1 MRVEVPAWRSGPRGV
16 VVPTGEP
23 ARMLTPPDPLPYR
36 HVLTLPA
43 TGQAVRVARE
53 TGEQVLA
60 QWGVGA
66 REPCHDPAL
75 LILSELVANSV
86 RHAAVL
92 SPQVTVVF
100 AGGMDTF
107 AFGVH
112 DRHPYRPALFA
123 SAGVAPG
130 RGLATVMELTCGL
143 GGSAVVRGD
152 ADEGGKSIW
161 ITLPL
166 RRGPR

>member
-100 AGGMDTF
+100 AGGTDTF

-166 RRGPR
+166 RRGLR

>member
-1 MRVEVPAWRSGPRGV
+1 MF
-16 VVPTGEP
+16 
-23 ARMLTPPDPLPYR
+23 TPPDPLPYR

-43 TGQAVRVARE
+43 TGRAVRVARE
-53 TGEQVLA
+53 TTEQVLEE
-60 QWGVGA
+60 WGVA
-66 REPCHDPAL
+66 AWEPCRDPAL

-86 RHAAVL
+86 RHAAAL

-100 AGGMDTF
+100 AGGPDTF

-123 SAGVAPG
+123 SAGIAPG
-130 RGLATVMELTCGL
+130 RGLATVMELTRGL
-143 GGSAVVRGD
+143 GGGAVVRGD

-161 ITLPL
+161 VTLPL
-166 RRGPR
+166 RRGFR